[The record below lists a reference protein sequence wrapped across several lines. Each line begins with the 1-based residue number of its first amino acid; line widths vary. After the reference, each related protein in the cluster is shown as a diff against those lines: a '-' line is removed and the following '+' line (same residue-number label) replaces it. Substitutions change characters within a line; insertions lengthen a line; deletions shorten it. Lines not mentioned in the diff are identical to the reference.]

1 VAPGSTLRAGP
12 SVIVEAVWW
21 SGRRSKRPDGPPGID
36 HVVGPGPVRT
46 QVQPSFALPAGQPG
60 GQVQQPVAQ
69 QFRGRVAELTF
80 GQGQMA
86 EAGQQVR
93 ELGQGAVKLT
103 APCLYWTPCLPAAE
117 RVSGTTPGTNH
128 RARGGLRQ
136 QRDMACT
143 GCGWA
148 GRQHEPR
155 DLGRRRGAVPPEL
168 RMVPA
173 EQHPARSATDA
184 ARPGL
189 VSGARHPGGRRPT
202 L

>member
-1 VAPGSTLRAGP
+1 M
-12 SVIVEAVWW
+12 IVEAVWW

-93 ELGQGAVKLT
+93 ELGQGAVRLT

-148 GRQHEPR
+148 GRSAR
-155 DLGRRRGAVPPEL
+155 ASRSWTTARRGPTGTAYGAGRAAPGS
-168 RMVPA
+168 
-173 EQHPARSATDA
+173 QRS
-184 ARPGL
+184 
-189 VSGARHPGGRRPT
+189 
-202 L
+202 